1 MYQYLDNI
9 NDPADVK
16 KLNNEQLHV
25 LAEEIRSFLL
35 DSVSKTGGHLASNLG
50 VVELT
55 LALLCTFD
63 FTNDKIVWDVG
74 HQSYVYKLLTG
85 RREKFSTLRQTG
97 GMAGFPKTGESRYD
111 FFNTGHSSTSISAAL
126 GIAKAD
132 SLKGVLSHVI
142 AVIGD
147 GALSGGMATEALCDA
162 GNLKQN
168 FIVILND
175 NSMSISKSVGGYSKH
190 LTKLRSAPAYF
201 SMKSRIETGL
211 SHVPCGDKI
220 VLFLKKIK
228 DRVKHLLMGSTMFED
243 LGYTYFGPING
254 HDTQLLT
261 LILNRAK
268 LVRGPVLVHI
278 ITKKGKGYKLA
289 EKHPIVYHGVSTFE
303 AAKGVDTNH
312 HTITYSKTVGNTLCA
327 LAKEDSQICVITA
340 AMAPGTGT
348 DQFCQQ
354 YPDNFFDVAIAE
366 QHAVTF
372 AAGLAINGLKP
383 FATIYSSFLQRAYD
397 QILHDVCLQNLNV
410 TFCIDRAG
418 IVGAD
423 GETHHGLFDIAYMS
437 AMPNMTV
444 LAPANFEETTQM
456 MQYAASGTHHG
467 PIAIRYPRGA
477 QETVYDDAPPFAIGV
492 PHVVHTGKE
501 ICIVCAGSTLATGEE
516 VYNLLKAHQFDATL
530 VNLRTLFPL
539 NEEFILQMA
548 TSHDLIV
555 TLEDG
560 VAKGGVGQ
568 AIAATLAE
576 NSAICRCITKGY
588 PATVPHGSIKDL
600 EKMFGMDAVSIL
612 GEILDSQNRKGEHHE

>member
-1 MYQYLDNI
+1 MYQYLDRI
-9 NDPADVK
+9 NGPEDVK

-25 LAEEIRSFLL
+25 LAEEIRAFLI

-55 LALLCTFD
+55 IALLCAFD

-85 RREKFSTLRQTG
+85 RRDKFSTLRQTG
-97 GMAGFPKTGESRYD
+97 GLAGFPKTSESPYD
-111 FFNTGHSSTSISAAL
+111 FFNSGHSSTSISAAL
-126 GIAKAD
+126 GMAKANII
-132 SLKGVLSHVI
+132 KGIQSHTI

-162 GNLKQN
+162 GNLKKN
-168 FIVILND
+168 FIVVLND
-175 NSMSISKSVGGYSKH
+175 NNMSISKSVGGYSKH

-211 SHVPCGDKI
+211 SHFPCGNKI
-220 VLFLKKIK
+220 ALGLKKFK
-228 DRVKHLLMGSTMFED
+228 DGVKHCLMGKTMFED
-243 LGYTYFGPING
+243 MGYTYFGPIDG

-268 LVRGPVLVHI
+268 LVRGPVLVHT

-303 AAKGVDTNH
+303 AAKGVNTSNH
-312 HTITYSKTVGNTLCA
+312 KITYSRTVGNALCA
-327 LAKEDSQICVITA
+327 LAERDRRICVVTA
-340 AMAPGTGT
+340 AMAAGTGT
-348 DQFCQQ
+348 DEFAER
-354 YPDNFFDVAIAE
+354 YARNFFDVAIAE

-372 AAGLAINGLKP
+372 AAGLAISGLKP
-383 FATIYSSFLQRAYD
+383 FVVVYSSFLQRAYD

-418 IVGAD
+418 IVGED

-456 MQYAASGTHHG
+456 LRYAASGKHCG
-467 PIAIRYPRGA
+467 PIAIRYPRGHLQA
-477 QETVYDDAPPFAIGV
+477 EYSDMPPFTPGV
-492 PHVVHTGKE
+492 PHIVQTGKR
-501 ICIVCAGSTLATGEE
+501 ICILCAGSTLATGEE
-516 VYNLLKAHQFDATL
+516 VCKLLKTHYIDATL

-539 NEEFILQMA
+539 NEELISQMA
-548 TSHDLIV
+548 QSHSLLV
-555 TLEDG
+555 TIEDG
-560 VAKGGVGQ
+560 VLKGGVGESIAA
-568 AIAATLAE
+568 AIATREIA
-576 NSAICRCITKGY
+576 CKCISKGY
-588 PATVPHGSIKDL
+588 PPIVPHGSPKDL
-600 EKMFGMDAVSIL
+600 EKLFHMDALSITN
-612 GEILDSQNRKGEHHE
+612 EILDTLNWKGEHDE